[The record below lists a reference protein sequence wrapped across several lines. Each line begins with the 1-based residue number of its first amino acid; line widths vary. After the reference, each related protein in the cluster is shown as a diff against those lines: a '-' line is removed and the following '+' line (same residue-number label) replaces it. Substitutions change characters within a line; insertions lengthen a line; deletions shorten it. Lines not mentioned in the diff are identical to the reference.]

1 MSTRKALP
9 LVDLSKNHSAAPSEL
24 RKALLSFGAFRLAT
38 SQSAQRLSGDVFEK
52 ASTYLYTQA
61 LEYGI
66 NHASQ
71 ARAFFAQA
79 GGIKQS
85 TRGYSGF
92 STELVRGETP
102 IPKESVY
109 FFRNDTHRGVL
120 QHPPQGFLS
129 SITSLHEVSNTTKPS
144 NIITK

>member
-1 MSTRKALP
+1 MSTWKALP
-9 LVDLSKNHSAAPSEL
+9 LVDLSKSHNSAAPSEL

-38 SQSAQRLSGDVFEK
+38 SQSTQRLSGDVFEK

-92 STELVRGETP
+92 STELVSWRNSNSQRECLFFPKRHASGSSPTP
-102 IPKESVY
+102 TS
-109 FFRNDTHRGVL
+109 
-120 QHPPQGFLS
+120 GFL
-129 SITSLHEVSNTTKPS
+129 EFD
-144 NIITK
+144 NIVTRSE